1 MTKRERLEAKKQ
13 KNFDKIEELKRLNI
27 ELTKESLLLCDKVQW
42 FTEKNE
48 DREVSKR
55 PKKIE
60 TLLLGRIH
68 WKETFKDEDKPDGSG
83 DVEIERS
90 EIVRINGE
98 WV

>member
-42 FTEKNE
+42 FTEENE

-55 PKKIE
+55 PKKAE
-60 TLLLGRIH
+60 TFLLGKIH

-83 DVEIERS
+83 DVETERS
-90 EIVRINGE
+90 QIVRINGE